1 MMVFDAGAFIAAER
15 GDRAAWTRVRAARA
29 WGQGPVTS
37 TAVVAQ
43 VWRGDARQA
52 NLARMVNAVD
62 AAPLTE
68 PVALAIGRLLAQAGT
83 GDVVDAAL
91 VLTAADGD
99 VIYTSDPSDIAH
111 LAATLG
117 LHVDIVPV

>member
-15 GDRAAWTRVRAARA
+15 RDRAMWTRAKAALVS
-29 WGQGPVTS
+29 GLPPVTS

-52 NLARMVNAVD
+52 NLARLVGAVD
-62 AAPLTE
+62 CAPLTE
-68 PVALAIGRLLAQAGT
+68 PVALAAGRLLAEAGT
-83 GDVVDAAL
+83 SDVVDVAL
-91 VLTAADGD
+91 ALTAADGD
-99 VIYTSDPSDIAH
+99 VIYTSDPDDIAH

-117 LHVDIVPV
+117 LHVDVVPV

>member
-15 GDRAAWTRVRAARA
+15 GDRALWTRVRAARA
-29 WGQGPVTS
+29 WDQGPVTS

-52 NLARMVNAVD
+52 SLARMVKAVD
-62 AAPLTE
+62 TVPLTE

-83 GDVVDAAL
+83 SDVVDAAL

-99 VIYTSDPSDIAH
+99 VIYTSDPGDIAH